1 MNWANFFCNP
11 VPYFKKI
18 LIEIGVD
25 FYLDKNDRRIL
36 EGKVLPWV
44 AGSEKFEKILW
55 VGCEW
60 YTRGYRKFFKNK
72 EYWTLEMNPALRKYG
87 SGLHVTDKL
96 QYSPRHFLSGYF
108 DAIFCYGLIGYG
120 INDQLALVQA
130 MQACNQ
136 LLRPD
141 GLLVL
146 GWDNDT
152 DRLAVDVDDAL
163 PLDRWSPFELPPV
176 GSAILITPH
185 QGQHTFRFFLRR

>member
-1 MNWANFFCNP
+1 MNWASFFRNP
-11 VPYFKKI
+11 VPYFKKL

-44 AGSEKFEKILW
+44 AGIEQFEKILW

-60 YTRGYRKFFKNK
+60 YTRGYRRFFKNK

-87 SGLHVTDKL
+87 ASLHITDKL
-96 QYSPRHFLSGYF
+96 QCAPCHFPSGYF
-108 DAIFCYGLIGYG
+108 DVIFCYGLIGYG
-120 INDQLALVQA
+120 INDQLALIQV
-130 MQACNQ
+130 MQACAQ

-152 DRLAVDVDDAL
+152 DSMVVDVDEAL
-163 PLDRWSPFELPPV
+163 PLERWSPFELPPLRA
-176 GSAILITPH
+176 AILITPH
-185 QGQHTFRFFLRR
+185 QGQHTFRFFLRQ